1 MHVLVVDDDAASRY
15 LNESIMRSA
24 GHRVSTATDGF
35 EALQLAHQDLPDL
48 VISDILMPHMD
59 GYQLLRAWK
68 ADEWTA
74 GIPLA
79 FYTASYTGQ
88 ADESFAHGLGAD
100 AFWRKPMEPQALI
113 EAAES
118 LAGTGGSGT
127 ARQPELTDEAVVFR
141 QYSERLVDKL
151 DEKARGLERANAELR
166 AALDMLE
173 QEVAVK
179 QGLIEELN
187 ADVLERKRAE
197 AELRHERDFTRGVL
211 EYADLFI
218 CILDRDGRITLV
230 SSGVERI
237 SGKAARDLIGASAQ
251 DELLAPSSRD
261 VLTTAFGSLSAGEVR
276 RCEVEV
282 PASSGEP
289 HVIECVITCVVDED
303 GEPVSYNVF
312 GVDATERRRLEQL
325 KDDFIQT
332 VSHELRTP
340 LTSIV
345 GFVEL
350 LGAMSGQRLTE
361 QTPVI
366 VERLRGNADRMRGLV
381 EELLEVN
388 DIVAEGVKPMLRP
401 VDLGEVVRLS
411 AESVF
416 HDAEHR
422 LTVVIDPDVPK
433 VVCDSDRVARV
444 VTNLV
449 DNAVKYS
456 PDGGDIEVTLGVADD
471 RAVISVRDHG
481 IGIGPEETGRLFDRF
496 SQADMSS
503 TREYGGLGL
512 GLFIVSEIVRAHD
525 GTIEVESLHGEGS
538 TFTVRIPV
546 AGP

>member
-1 MHVLVVDDDAASRY
+1 MVDDDAASRY

-118 LAGTGGSGT
+118 LAGTGGSAT

-151 DEKARGLERANAELR
+151 DEKASGLERANAELR
-166 AALDMLE
+166 SALDMLE

-211 EYADLFI
+211 EFADLFI
-218 CILDRDGRITLV
+218 CILDRERRVTLV
-230 SSGVERI
+230 SNGVERI
-237 SGKAARDLIGASAQ
+237 SGRGAADLIGVDAASV
-251 DELLAPSSRD
+251 LLAPASQEILTSALDALPAADIRRCALD
-261 VLTTAFGSLSAGEVR
+261 VLPV
-276 RCEVEV
+276 
-282 PASSGEP
+282 SGEP
-289 HVIECVITCVVDED
+289 HVVECVITCTVDED
-303 GEPVSYNVF
+303 GEAASYNVF

-350 LGAMSGQRLTE
+350 LGETSGERLAS
-361 QTPVI
+361 QTPII

-388 DIVAEGVKPMLRP
+388 DIVAEGVRPMLRP
-401 VDLGEVVRLS
+401 VDLAEVVRFS
-411 AESVF
+411 AENVY
-416 HDAEHR
+416 HDSGHR
-422 LTVVIDPDVPK
+422 LTVVADPDIPA
-433 VVCDSDRVARV
+433 VVCDADRIARV

-456 PDGGDIEVTLGVADD
+456 PDGGDVEVTLGVADG
-471 RAVISVRDHG
+471 RAVISVRDQG
-481 IGIGPEETGRLFDRF
+481 IGIGPEEKGRLFDRF

-525 GTIEVESLHGEGS
+525 GTIEVESLPGEGS